1 MLSPGLELVLMLRSG
16 LELVLMLSSGLEPVL
31 MLSPGLE
38 LVLMLSSWL
47 ELGGWEPAGAQARR
61 GHSLFFVNDGTLGEM
76 PGSPYP
82 SCSLKGYGIWKMCHL
97 QLSLFTS
104 AWMTGP
110 LLAPRPRQRPRLRH
124 LGRCLVWAEVFLLWA
139 REVSGVEAV
148 RAAATGIGPLGS
160 WQHCVPGP
168 RGPDGI

>member
-1 MLSPGLELVLMLRSG
+1 MSPGLEL
-16 LELVLMLSSGLEPVL
+16 VL

-61 GHSLFFVNDGTLGEM
+61 GHSLFFVNDATLGEM
-76 PGSPYP
+76 PGSPFP

-97 QLSLFTS
+97 QPSWFTS
-104 AWMTGP
+104 ACMTGP
-110 LLAPRPRQRPRLRH
+110 LPALRPRQRPHLRH
-124 LGRCLVWAEVFLLWA
+124 LGRCLVWAEVLLLWA

-160 WQHCVPGP
+160 WQHCVPGS